1 MTEADRDEKV
11 SAGYRALGCEEPPR
25 ALDDA
30 ILERARRRPSRW
42 RVPLSVAAVL
52 VLAVGV
58 TLRML
63 PQRPEAESLALA
75 PQVLETPRPAAPPP
89 APKVSEAPRPAAPA
103 PQALEAPRADAPVQE
118 STRPVARAAA
128 AADAVGETAPAPAP
142 GFAAQGRMRPDS
154 AAKLAQVELTPE
166 AWLARIAEL
175 RKQGRTREADES
187 LAEFKKRYPDYR
199 IPEPLR

>member
-1 MTEADRDEKV
+1 MSETERNEKV
-11 SAGYRALGCEEPPR
+11 SAGYRALGREEPPG

-52 VLAVGV
+52 LLAVGV

-63 PQRPEAESLALA
+63 PQQPEAESLALA
-75 PQVLETPRPAAPPP
+75 PQVLDT
-89 APKVSEAPRPAAPA
+89 PRPAAPA
-103 PQALEAPRADAPVQE
+103 PAPQASQAPRPATSALE
-118 STRPVARAAA
+118 STKPVARAAA
-128 AADAVGETAPAPAP
+128 AADAVGEAASAP
-142 GFAAQGRMRPDS
+142 GLAAQSRLRKES
-154 AAKLAQVELTPE
+154 SAKLAQAEPTPE

-175 RKQGRTREADES
+175 RKQGHTREADES